1 MKLYC
6 RVLAFMLLLV
16 SCKEKQPE
24 KELPVLSSSDLFEKF
39 RKQVVLIKNKNY
51 FKATFHNGT
60 AMYFTYIHD
69 DGYSDITSDE
79 EEIKERAEV
88 CSGTGFFIGTKG
100 QIATN
105 FHVVS
110 GLHQT
115 PGQVNFQQRVIQA
128 LHISRDGLV
137 DDISLAAVILKNKHP
152 EDSAWVQAL
161 PQGFVNPKDEK
172 AFKEAEARGETGADG
187 EDEEEEPVID
197 TTVAGFHKRID
208 SLLEANKLVEAL
220 TMQQFQVEIVTAELS
235 VRLEASAKDDT
246 IYPCHILSVSQ
257 DRKVDL
263 AIIQMDSEVTPA
275 GVGVVTDLVTENDDE
290 HYGSTLRDKD
300 VLKVTTPLYLIG
312 YNYGEEIARTSDG
325 IKVQLSKGEVTQES
339 DQYRVL
345 YSVPMLPGSSGSP
358 VFNKKGQIVAIN
370 YCGYTSKEN
379 FNYGI
384 TSNHLRQMINN
395 DPVTTLP

>member
-6 RVLAFMLLLV
+6 RVLAFMLLCV
-16 SCKEKQPE
+16 SCKEKKP
-24 KELPVLSSSDLFEKF
+24 KTELAALSSSDLFEKF
-39 RKQVVLIKNKNY
+39 RKQVVLIKNRSY
-51 FKATFHNGT
+51 FKATFDNGT

-69 DGYSDITSDE
+69 GGYSDITSDE
-79 EEIKERAEV
+79 EEAKNNAES
-88 CSGTGFFIGTKG
+88 CSGTGFFIGTEG

-115 PGQVNFQQRVIQA
+115 PDKVNFQQRVIEA
-128 LHISRDGLV
+128 LHVSRDGLV
-137 DDISLAAVILKNKHP
+137 NDISWTAARLKYKHP
-152 EDSAWVQAL
+152 EDSAYVQTI
-161 PQGFVNPKDEK
+161 PQGFVNPADEK
-172 AFKEAEARGETGADG
+172 QVAAAEGGPQDAEEAEEETAA
-187 EDEEEEPVID
+187 D
-197 TTVAGFHKRID
+197 TTVTGFHERID

-220 TMQQFQVEIVTAELS
+220 STQSFQVEIVTMDLS
-235 VRLEASAKDDT
+235 VQLDASTKDAAT
-246 IYPCHILSVSQ
+246 YPCHILSLSQ

-263 AIIQMDSEVTPA
+263 AIIQMDSGKTPA
-275 GVGVVTDLVTENDDE
+275 GVGAITDLIINNDED
-290 HYGSTLRDKD
+290 HYGTTLKNND

-312 YNYGEEIARTSDG
+312 FNYGEEIANTSDG

-370 YCGYTSKEN
+370 YCGYTSKDN

-384 TSNHLRQMINN
+384 LSSHLRYMIEHP
-395 DPVTTLP
+395 PVTTLP